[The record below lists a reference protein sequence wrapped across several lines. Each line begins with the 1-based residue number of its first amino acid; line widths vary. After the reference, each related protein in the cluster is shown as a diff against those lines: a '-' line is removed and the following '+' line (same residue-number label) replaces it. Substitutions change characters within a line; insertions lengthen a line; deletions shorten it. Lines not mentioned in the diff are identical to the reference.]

1 MTHLDFV
8 GKRKGFIILSAILV
22 IAAIILSFTK
32 NFDFGIE
39 FTGGTEIT
47 ASIEE
52 AKTIDELRT
61 IISEIDQEYSTAK
74 IVELNPVEGQEDK
87 YFFALTI
94 NRSFENVEQKED
106 FESQLRSK
114 LGDNNLEILQ
124 LNDVSGYAADQ
135 IKSFAWYA
143 ISIALVLL
151 LAYITLRFKLAFGI
165 GALLALAH
173 DIIIVLGFYSL
184 FGIEI
189 NVTALAALLTL
200 AGYSLNDTIVVYDRI
215 RENLKAM
222 RGKPIESIVNQSLND
237 VIVRSINTSLTTF
250 IIVFLM
256 LIIGGRAIAPF
267 AFGLTIGV
275 IVGTYSSLYIA
286 SPLVIGMLKRQ
297 KNY

>member
-8 GKRKGFIILSAILV
+8 GKRKGFIILSAILI

-32 NFDFGIE
+32 SFDFGIE

-52 AKTIDELRT
+52 EKTIDELRT
-61 IISEIDQEYSTAK
+61 ILSEIDQDYSTAK
-74 IVELNPVEGQEDK
+74 IVELNPIEGQEDR

-94 NRSFENVEQKED
+94 NRSFENVEQKES

-114 LGDNNLEILQ
+114 LGENNLEILQ

-143 ISIALVLL
+143 VSIVLVLL
-151 LAYITLRFKLAFGI
+151 LAYITLRFKFAYGL

-222 RGKPIESIVNQSLND
+222 RGKPIENIVNQSLND

-297 KNY
+297 NNY